1 MIGFLKGSIISS
13 SPEVTLIDVSG
24 VGYEVHIPLST
35 FYAIQ
40 GLQKGADVTL
50 NILTIVR
57 EDAITLYGFWTLE
70 EKDLFRR
77 LISVSGVGPK
87 LASGILS
94 GLPPADFVRAI
105 LDENIAALKSIP
117 GVGKKTA
124 ERLALEMRDKVKDL
138 SISAPNAALPPADE
152 DLVLALVG
160 LGYKRNVAVKAVKD
174 TRLEEADLS
183 PADLLKASLKRL
195 AGL

>member
-13 SPEVTLIDVSG
+13 SPEVTLLNVGG

-40 GLQKGADVTL
+40 GLQQGADVAL
-50 NILTIVR
+50 NVLTIVR

-124 ERLALEMRDKVKDL
+124 ERLALEMRDKVQDL
-138 SISAPNAALPPADE
+138 SISAPDVALPPADE

-174 TRLEEADLS
+174 TRLEHMDLS
-183 PADLLKASLKRL
+183 PADLLKASLQRL
-195 AGL
+195 AGI